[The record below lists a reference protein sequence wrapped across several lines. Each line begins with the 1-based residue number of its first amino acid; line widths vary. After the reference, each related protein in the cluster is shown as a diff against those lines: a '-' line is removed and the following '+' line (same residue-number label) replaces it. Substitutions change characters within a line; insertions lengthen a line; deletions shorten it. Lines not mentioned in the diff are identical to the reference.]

1 LILQKSATEK
11 DYDGEAILRMKT
23 AIRVDKASEKVRKD
37 KILTGLGIVDECPH
51 ENELINFGQL
61 IGTSYVL
68 ERAKEML
75 K

>member
-1 LILQKSATEK
+1 
-11 DYDGEAILRMKT
+11 MKT
-23 AIRVDKASEKVRKD
+23 AIRINKASEKVRKD
-37 KILTGLGIVDECPH
+37 KILSGLGIVDERPH